1 VVSNEHKTFKEY
13 HPAPH
18 REVSILLMVEDH
30 GHTLVVVEVHT
41 RPLAV
46 VAEVHG
52 LPLVVAAEVQE
63 VATADRSLM

>member
-1 VVSNEHKTFKEY
+1 
-13 HPAPH
+13 
-18 REVSILLMVEDH
+18 
-30 GHTLVVVEVHT
+30 VEVHT

-63 VATADRSLM
+63 VATADRSLI

>member
-1 VVSNEHKTFKEY
+1 
-13 HPAPH
+13 
-18 REVSILLMVEDH
+18 MVEDH

-63 VATADRSLM
+63 VATGLCFSAGAETSFLIELPVFIKHIDSSDP

>member
-30 GHTLVVVEVHT
+30 G
-41 RPLAV
+41 
-46 VAEVHG
+46 

-63 VATADRSLM
+63 VATADRSLI

>member
-1 VVSNEHKTFKEY
+1 
-13 HPAPH
+13 
-18 REVSILLMVEDH
+18 MVEDH